1 MSELTI
7 TTNSGFSLVQ
17 NVAKSFAA
25 SDMVPATYKGKP
37 ANVVIALDLA
47 NRLGMAPL
55 MVMQNLHIIN
65 GRPAW
70 SSQFII
76 ASINQSGKF
85 TPLRFEF
92 SGSGDDRTCVAW
104 AHSKDDGARV
114 DGPSVGVKMAKAE
127 GWWGKNGSKWPSM
140 TDLMLTYRAAA
151 FFGRTYCPEMLMG
164 IYEENEIKDF
174 VNAPVE
180 TPVTI
185 VEETVNTADIKPISG
200 IPAQPMQQAQPV
212 KKEKVTPTESN
223 VLSIK
228 QRIFKHLAHPN
239 SIELNAKL
247 REDTQNNFLI
257 SNDEY
262 ENLFNEACNEFYA
275 VPQNTATAEAV

>member
-1 MSELTI
+1 MNELTI
-7 TTNSGFSLVQ
+7 TTGTGFTLMQS
-17 NVAKSFAA
+17 VAKSFAS

-55 MVMQNLHIIN
+55 MVMQNLHIIQ

-85 TPLRFEF
+85 TPLRFDF
-92 SGSGDDRTCVAW
+92 SGAGDDRACIAW

-174 VNAPVE
+174 VNAPIE

-185 VEETVNTADIKPISG
+185 IEESVNPADIKPVPG
-200 IPAQPMQQAQPV
+200 TEKPPV
-212 KKEKVTPTESN
+212 NAEKK
-223 VLSIK
+223 VLSDKQITLIK
-228 QRIFKHLAHPN
+228 ERIYKNLSNPDWFK
-239 SIELNAKL
+239 LNAEL
-247 REDTQNNFLI
+247 REHTQKAFLMH
-257 SNDEY
+257 DEQW
-262 ENLFNEACNEFYA
+262 EFILNEIQDLYSADCQNA
-275 VPQNTATAEAV
+275 VEPVAEAV